1 MSFQSKYLG
10 MSPYECPE
18 LFSILP
24 FIEYEYGIW
33 HPTGGCNALMRAM
46 ASIAEELGVRFHL
59 GAPVESVEFEGRR
72 ATGVQVAGSLRRHR
86 HVVLNADAPNA
97 LRTLVPPHLRRTWSD
112 TRIERSRYSCST
124 FMLYLG
130 IDGRYDDVPHHTI
143 YLSADYR
150 DNLAD
155 IEHRHVLSADPSMYV
170 QNACVTDP
178 TLAPPGTNTLYLL
191 IPVTHRHPKIGRAHV

>member
-1 MSFQSKYLG
+1 MVL
-10 MSPYECPE
+10 
-18 LFSILP
+18 
-24 FIEYEYGIW
+24 
-33 HPTGGCNALMRAM
+33 
-46 ASIAEELGVRFHL
+46 AEELGVRFHL

-130 IDGRYDDVPHHTI
+130 LDGEVDLPHHTI
-143 YLSADYR
+143 YVSRDYEG
-150 DNLAD
+150 NLAD
-155 IEHRHVLSADPSMYV
+155 ISRHGTLSDDPSDRKSTRL
-170 QNACVTDP
+170 NSS
-178 TLAPPGTNTLYLL
+178 
-191 IPVTHRHPKIGRAHV
+191 HVSESRMPSSA